1 MKFKSL
7 ILSCIFIPSIIVIG
21 QTDESDDSQ
30 DNSAEASVV
39 SSASVPSVASDGA
52 TESNPIVA
60 LVRAGV
66 PFSTASSTSF
76 ATAKK
81 MASNGISKFLEIKD
95 GLKSGEFTL
104 TELESAFDAGLDLSK
119 GSVKSLVK
127 AVASGD
133 GSAESIERLQNA
145 SALAESLLV
154 DSSLS
159 QASYATPYN
168 VGALARD
175 STTKELLSLLNGYGA
190 FGDNGD
196 ELLSLVTPDETTNF
210 VTLSSSSTSELL
222 NYLPKFTGSVG
233 FATENLNDSILDI
246 DLSNI
251 TLSPS
256 GRITIASDTTFSLDT
271 LGVLGAVET
280 NGDYDARPSDEFVHI
295 FAAIG
300 DLTISDDLTIT
311 NTNDAEDHALVLA
324 SSDNVMV
331 EDADITYTGSNL
343 AIAGADSTADSVW
356 LTNSKITAGGN
367 LAVASLGTLN
377 ISSTDIVVG
386 NANSETSDP
395 DNVYLYA
402 NDLISATNLSF
413 TGSRLDDVYMEAV
426 TLNLTNIDFPA
437 SAEVLLRSRDGT
449 LNFNAS
455 KIEVGSVN
463 LNNVRHLG
471 ISDQALTENN
481 FNISKGAGHIDSLSK
496 FENGSP
502 MMRIRAQSTTF
513 TSATN

>member
-1 MKFKSL
+1 MKIKSL
-7 ILSCIFIPSIIVIG
+7 LFLIFLTPSLLLLG
-21 QTDESDDSQ
+21 QSDDS
-30 DNSAEASVV
+30 DDSEDSSAEASVV
-39 SSASVPSVASDGA
+39 SSASAPSVASDGA

-66 PFSTASSTSF
+66 PFASAASTDF
-76 ATAKK
+76 ATARKI
-81 MASNGISKFLEIKD
+81 ASNGVAKFLEIKD
-95 GLKSGEFTL
+95 GLKNGDFTL
-104 TELESAFDAGLDLSK
+104 SELKTAFDTGLDLSK
-119 GSVKSLVK
+119 GSVKSLVQ

-133 GSAESIERLQNA
+133 GSAESVERLQAA
-145 SALAESLLV
+145 SALVESLLV

-159 QASYATPYN
+159 QSSYSTPYN
-168 VGALARD
+168 VGALAKD

-196 ELLSLVTPDETTNF
+196 ELLSLVTPDETTNI

-222 NYLPKFTGSVG
+222 NYLPNFTGSVG

-246 DLSNI
+246 PLSNI

-256 GRITIASDTTFSLDT
+256 GRITIASDTTFSLNT
-271 LGVLGAVET
+271 LGVLGAVNT
-280 NGDYDARPSDEFVHI
+280 NGDHDSRPSDEFVHI
-295 FAAIG
+295 FAAVG
-300 DLTISDDLTIT
+300 DLTVTDDLTIT

-324 SSDNVMV
+324 SSDNVLV
-331 EDADITYTGSNL
+331 NGADVTYTGSNL
-343 AIAGADSTADSVW
+343 AIAGADSTENSVW

-377 ISSTDIVVG
+377 ISSTNIEVG
-386 NANSETSDP
+386 NANADTSDP
-395 DNVYLYA
+395 DNVYFYA
-402 NDLISATNLSF
+402 NDLISAKNLSF

-463 LNNVRHLG
+463 LNNVKHLG
-471 ISDQALTENN
+471 ISDQALSEDN
-481 FNISKGAGHIDSLSK
+481 FNISKGAGHIDSFSK

-502 MMRIRAQSTTF
+502 MMRIRAQNTTM